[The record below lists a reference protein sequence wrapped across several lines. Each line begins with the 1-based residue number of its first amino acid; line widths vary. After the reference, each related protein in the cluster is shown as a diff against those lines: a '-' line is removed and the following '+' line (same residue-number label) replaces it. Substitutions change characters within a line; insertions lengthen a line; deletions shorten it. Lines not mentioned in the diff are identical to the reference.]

1 MSAYLLINHTD
12 EREARRIR
20 VPGESLNGQLRLHEK
35 PRDCDET
42 KIAHDD
48 KTDVH

>member
-1 MSAYLLINHTD
+1 MSANLIINHND
-12 EREARRIR
+12 EIEARRIR
-20 VPGESLNGQLRLHEK
+20 VPGESLNGQLRQHEK
-35 PRDCDET
+35 PRESDET